1 MSSEE
6 GQHKVRRKYSKAGK
20 EEKEKSWDR
29 EGKKEREATSKSK
42 KVVPDMKSFFQF
54 TTAGSLKPHGCSVPC
69 RTPRIHATSR
79 PTSCPFSASRRHTP
93 LSVSF
98 LCSHPFHNCRATV
111 KSPGLQLNRNT
122 ASVLGSPYQR
132 LEGSTTPPGSMS
144 KPLISGSAQCWTL
157 FSLLS
162 AQEGTAERANTPP
175 QKELQKG
182 RHRLEGMVRTVFWCP

>member
-6 GQHKVRRKYSKAGK
+6 GQHKVRHKDSKAGK
-20 EEKEKSWDR
+20 EEKKKSWDR

-79 PTSCPFSASRRHTP
+79 PTSCPFSASRRHKP

-111 KSPGLQLNRNT
+111 KSPGLQLNQKHSLSPGVPISEARGKHHT
-122 ASVLGSPYQR
+122 PGIHVQTLDLGVSSVLD
-132 LEGSTTPPGSMS
+132 
-144 KPLISGSAQCWTL
+144 TL
-157 FSLLS
+157 FLAKCTRRHCRASEHTAKKGATKRK
-162 AQEGTAERANTPP
+162 AQA
-175 QKELQKG
+175 
-182 RHRLEGMVRTVFWCP
+182 

>member
-6 GQHKVRRKYSKAGK
+6 GQYKVRHKDSKAGK

-54 TTAGSLKPHGCSVPC
+54 TAVGSLKPYRCSVPC

-111 KSPGLQLNRNT
+111 KSPGLQLNQKH
-122 ASVLGSPYQR
+122 SLSP
-132 LEGSTTPPGSMS
+132 GV
-144 KPLISGSAQCWTL
+144 SGSAQCWTL

-162 AQEGTAERANTPP
+162 AQEGTAERVNTQP

-182 RHRLEGMVRTVFWCP
+182 RRRLEGMVRTVSWCP